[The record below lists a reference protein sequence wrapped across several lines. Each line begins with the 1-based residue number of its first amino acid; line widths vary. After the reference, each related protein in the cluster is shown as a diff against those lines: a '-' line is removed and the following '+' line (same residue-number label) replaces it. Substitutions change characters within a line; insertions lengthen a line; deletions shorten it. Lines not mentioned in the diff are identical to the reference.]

1 MITTYYSSSGD
12 VPDVSTC
19 LLEADYNVDA
29 NSISTEFVHV
39 PYYDVHVP
47 CGSPDD
53 IGFVED
59 GEYIYLPKLAL
70 GNVNG
75 TICVSAK
82 GESMID
88 AGIKDGDTLAVK
100 LTNDVHDGNIVV
112 ALINGEVT
120 CKVLY
125 RPSVGRLML
134 IPCNKRYKPFVFDEN
149 SYDEVKIL
157 GVVTGVT
164 HHLKDIPFYLC
175 ADMAEFYARE
185 LEQKDAKKP
194 AVPSEETVKKALCQ
208 INPLVDIG
216 RKWFAVMRI
225 LIDCG
230 YYKSG
235 DYRNFIDD
243 LQTCLGNDL
252 NTLPTVQEL
261 SRMCVQS
268 FSKSYERWDRNN
280 APVKG
285 KRYEDYYNLAAR
297 FKEMID

>member
-39 PYYDVHVP
+39 PYYDVNVP

-59 GEYIYLPKLAL
+59 GEYIYLPKVAL

-120 CKVLY
+120 CKLLY

-164 HHLKDIPFYLC
+164 HRPKNIPFSVCSEL
-175 ADMAEFYARE
+175 AEYYRRE
-185 LEQKDAKKP
+185 QEQENAKKQT
-194 AVPSEETVKKALCQ
+194 VPSEETVKNALRQ

-225 LIDCG
+225 LVDYG
-230 YYKSG
+230 FYKYG
-235 DYRNFIDD
+235 DYRNFVED
-243 LQTCLGNDL
+243 LQKWLGADL
-252 NTLPTVQEL
+252 KSFPTAHDL
-261 SRMCVQS
+261 SKLCVQS
-268 FSKSYERWDRNN
+268 FSKPYALWDRNN
-280 APVKG
+280 APVSG
-285 KRYEDYYNLAAR
+285 KRFDDYCNLAAQ
-297 FKEMID
+297 FKAMIE